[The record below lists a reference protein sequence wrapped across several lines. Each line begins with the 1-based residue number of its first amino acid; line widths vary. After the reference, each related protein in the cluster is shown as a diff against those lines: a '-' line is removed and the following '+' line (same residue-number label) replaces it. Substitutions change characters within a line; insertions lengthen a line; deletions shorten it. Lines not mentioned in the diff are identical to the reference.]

1 MNSFRIHTNV
11 NALNAYYSLDKV
23 NRASVK
29 AQLRIASGK
38 RILHVA
44 DDTSGFN
51 IGNSLNR
58 RVSVM
63 QSAHFNVTSAKDL
76 MNTAES
82 GLLGVQDLLTSIKGK
97 LADATNPTSDRSA
110 IAEDIKALAQE
121 IQATLNQTKFN
132 NTNLLTAETSSQ
144 RGIPTDTFAFN
155 FQISGEL
162 SDTMQLDYAST
173 LVSGSAAAG
182 GSGNSF
188 TQALDAYLAI
198 NEDSITNSTS
208 LSSMGSYLD
217 DLVDDIEDSLGDIGN
232 LVQRL
237 DIKEETLN
245 VAIANAKSS
254 YSRLFDADMA
264 MEQLNATRNQIVGQA
279 STAMLAQLNINPS
292 DVLQLFG

>member
-58 RVSVM
+58 RVTVM

-76 MNTAES
+76 MNTAEG

-144 RGIPTDTFAFN
+144 RGIPTDNYSFN
-155 FQISGEL
+155 FQVSGEL
-162 SDTMQLDYAST
+162 SDTMLLDYAST
-173 LVSGSAAAG
+173 LVSGSEAAG

-217 DLVDDIEDSLGDIGN
+217 DLVSDIEDSLGDIGN
-232 LVQRL
+232 LVLRL
-237 DIKEETLN
+237 DIKEEALN
-245 VAIANAKSS
+245 VAITNAKSS

>member
-76 MNTAES
+76 MNTAEG
-82 GLLGVQDLLTSIKGK
+82 GLLGVQDLLTTIKGK

-217 DLVDDIEDSLGDIGN
+217 DLVSDIEDSLGDIGN